1 MPYIEPKEQ
10 EVKKNKNETLD
21 NLVYFL
27 KKNPLAVLGIVM
39 LLIII
44 ILCAAAPLLTDYSPT
59 KSSLREQLS
68 APSMTHYFGTD
79 KLGRDIFSRI
89 LYGGRNTI
97 MIGFL
102 VIVIAFVVGVFLGIV
117 SGFIGGWVDNLIMRV
132 IDAVLSFPTLVLAIA
147 LSAILGPNLK
157 NAMIAVI
164 ITMIPQFARISR
176 GLALNVRE
184 LLFIEA
190 AECIGANTW
199 QILWRHVLP
208 NCLGSLFVQASLNF
222 GSAILQTASLGF
234 LGLGAQPP
242 TPEWG
247 VDVSAASAY
256 IRESPWVALFP
267 GFAILLTVLSFN
279 LVGDALSDWNNPRAR
294 KNN

>member
-10 EVKKNKNETLD
+10 NIKSGKHETWD

-27 KKNPLAVLGIVM
+27 KKNPLAVLGIV
-39 LLIII
+39 LLFII
-44 ILCAAAPLLTDYSPT
+44 ILACLCAPLLTDYSPT
-59 KSSLREQLS
+59 KTSLREQLS
-68 APSMTHYFGTD
+68 APSSKHLFGTD
-79 KLGRDIFSRI
+79 QLGRDIFARI

-97 MIGFL
+97 FIGFV
-102 VIVIAFVVGVFLGIV
+102 VIVIAFIVGVAIGIF
-117 SGFIGGWVDNLIMRV
+117 SGFMGGWIDNVIMRV

-147 LSAILGPNLK
+147 LSAVLGPNLK

-184 LLFIEA
+184 LLFIES
-190 AECIGANTW
+190 AEALGASTW
-199 QILWRHVLP
+199 DILWTHVLP
-208 NCLGSLFVQASLNF
+208 NCLSSLFVQASLNF

-256 IRESPWVALFP
+256 IRESPWVALYP

>member
-1 MPYIEPKEQ
+1 MPYIEPE
-10 EVKKNKNETLD
+10 NKAEESSRHESFE
-21 NLVYFL
+21 NLKYFL
-27 KKNPLAVLGIVM
+27 KKNPLAVLGIV
-39 LLIII
+39 LLLAIII
-44 ILCAAAPLLTDYSPT
+44 CCICAPLLTSYSPT
-59 KSSLREQLS
+59 KSSLREQLAPPS
-68 APSMTHYFGTD
+68 AKHPFGTD

-97 MIGFL
+97 LIGFA
-102 VIVIAFVVGVFLGIV
+102 VIVIAFVIGVLIGIF
-117 SGFIGGWVDNLIMRV
+117 SGFMGGWVDNVIMRV
-132 IDAVLSFPTLVLAIA
+132 VDAVLSFPTLVLAIA
-147 LSAILGPNLK
+147 LSAVLGPNLK

-164 ITMIPQFARISR
+164 ITMIPQFARIAR
-176 GLALNVRE
+176 GLALNVRQ
-184 LLFIEA
+184 LLFIES
-190 AECIGANTW
+190 AEALGASTW
-199 QILWRHVLP
+199 DILWTHVLP
-208 NCLGSLFVQASLNF
+208 NCLSSLFVQASLNF

-242 TPEWG
+242 APEWG

-256 IRESPWVALFP
+256 IRESPWVALAP